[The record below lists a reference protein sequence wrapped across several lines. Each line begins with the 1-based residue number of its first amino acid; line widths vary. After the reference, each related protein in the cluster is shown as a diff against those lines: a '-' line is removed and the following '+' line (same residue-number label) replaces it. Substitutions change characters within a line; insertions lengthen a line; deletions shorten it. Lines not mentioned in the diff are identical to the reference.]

1 MIRTRTI
8 IAPRAAPP
16 PKRLRS
22 AQLGEQ
28 VNVRLQPEL
37 VAKVDALRTVG
48 VSRADVIRA
57 LIQRA

>member
-8 IAPRAAPP
+8 VTPRAAPP

-22 AQLGEQ
+22 AHLGEQ

-37 VAKVDALRTVG
+37 IAKVDGLRTVG
-48 VSRADVIRA
+48 VSRADVIRE
-57 LIQRA
+57 LIERA